1 MSVLVSV
8 ESSSLESICKL
19 FLSCSGLSGGFN
31 FVLVYFLNIIIFFF
45 GGGDYMYVVLV
56 KSLWAASIVG
66 HVGYSGSLP

>member
-31 FVLVYFLNIIIFFF
+31 FVLVYFLNIIIFFYFFFF
-45 GGGDYMYVVLV
+45 GGGIICMLY
-56 KSLWAASIVG
+56 
-66 HVGYSGSLP
+66 